1 MLKRVAK
8 IKKTR
13 KNVEFTDNNDLDY
26 SLNRIFT

>member
-1 MLKRVAK
+1 MLKGVAE

-13 KNVEFTDNNDLDY
+13 KNVEFADNNSLDY